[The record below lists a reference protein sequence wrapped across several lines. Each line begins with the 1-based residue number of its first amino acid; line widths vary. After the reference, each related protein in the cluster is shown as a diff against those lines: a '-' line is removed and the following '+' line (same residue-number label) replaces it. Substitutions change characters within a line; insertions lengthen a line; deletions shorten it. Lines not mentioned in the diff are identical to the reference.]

1 MNVLTLP
8 GFSDRTTAEP
18 TLRWPSCDLDCKE
31 RWFRLLAS
39 RSRLSIL
46 QTLCE
51 AAKTESEIVATTGLS
66 RPVAFRELEFLLDC
80 GCVKSKQTG
89 HSVLYGL
96 NVPRWIELHE
106 AVEAILIASLK
117 HNGFQST
124 QRDALHAPS
133 LGLGRRLAD
142 AGDPARATGVR

>member
-8 GFSDRTTAEP
+8 VSSERANAKP
-18 TLRWPSCDLDCKE
+18 TLRGSGYDSDCKE
-31 RWFRLLAS
+31 GWFRLLAS

-51 AAKTESEIVATTGLS
+51 GAKTESEIVATTGVS
-66 RPVAFRELEFLLDC
+66 RPVAFMELESLLDC

-89 HSVLYGL
+89 YSVLYGL

-117 HNGFQST
+117 HSGFQPT
-124 QRDALHAPS
+124 QRDALRAPS